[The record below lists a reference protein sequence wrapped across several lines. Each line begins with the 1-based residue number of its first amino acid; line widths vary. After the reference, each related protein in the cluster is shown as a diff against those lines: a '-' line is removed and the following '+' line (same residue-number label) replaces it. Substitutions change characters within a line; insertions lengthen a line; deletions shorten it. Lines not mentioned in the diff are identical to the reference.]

1 MAAISAVFLLVD
13 DFIGYLEGNETAL
26 GEFWKPFK
34 SALLWVKT
42 TWQNFIDN
50 FTVDPIGST
59 LSLVTNMI
67 ELPFKLGLALVVG
80 LWNLFTGQQLDLD
93 VIEKGFAKVTYWI
106 KKPFQS
112 AFDWVKGYYD
122 EYIGPIIDTVKDW
135 FGSSGTGKVSENTKA
150 YDAMMFDP
158 NYYATAPQV
167 AAAGLGQGT
176 SNADNS
182 IKNSNNKITIT
193 QNIQGADNPKI
204 VADQSARAISNQLS
218 PIVG

>member
-1 MAAISAVFLLVD
+1 M
-13 DFIGYLEGNETAL
+13 
-26 GEFWKPFK
+26 
-34 SALLWVKT
+34 
-42 TWQNFIDN
+42 
-50 FTVDPIGST
+50 
-59 LSLVTNMI
+59 
-67 ELPFKLGLALVVG
+67 
-80 LWNLFTGQQLDLD
+80 
-93 VIEKGFAKVTYWI
+93 
-106 KKPFQS
+106 
-112 AFDWVKGYYD
+112 
-122 EYIGPIIDTVKDW
+122 
-135 FGSSGTGKVSENTKA
+135 SENTKA